1 MCGIVGILHKNSRE
15 VSPSDIRLM
24 ASTLEHRGPDEYG
37 EHCRGAIGLG
47 HRRLSVIDLHT
58 GSQPYHNEEK
68 SVWAVFNGEIY
79 NFQDIRKQLASQG
92 HVFHTAGD
100 GEVIVHQYEENA
112 DTFLDGLNGMFAIA
126 LWDEKAQ
133 RLVLARDRCGEKPVY
148 YYDSPTALVFASE
161 LKAILALPW
170 IDRKVDEQGL
180 HHFLSLNYVPGEF
193 TLARGIRKLLPGH
206 MLIHEGG
213 HTSLRSYW
221 DLKIVPNRKLTEPEA
236 LEELDGLLRSAVKS
250 RLVSHVPLGFFL
262 SGGLDSSLVVGLA
275 SSMASAPIHTF
286 SIGFN
291 QPSYSELEYA
301 REVSRRFNTIH
312 HEAVLETN
320 PRDVLHRVIWLSDEP
335 SGDSSSIPMYL
346 ISRAAR
352 EHITVA
358 LSGDGADELF
368 AGYLTYQ
375 ADRMASLLR
384 RIPTIIR
391 NGLLKPLVDLLPVSP
406 KKVSFEYR
414 LKRFLGGL
422 DMDPLR
428 SHYWWNGA
436 FSEEEKAG
444 LYSDDLTNRLRSV
457 DTRDIFAEYF
467 NRYPDLDQVTRFLY
481 TDFKTYLPDDI
492 LVKVDRMSMGNSLE
506 VRCPF
511 LDHRLIEFVSD
522 LPIDFKLK
530 HLTGKVI
537 LKRYA
542 ESILPRRIL
551 HRPKSGFSVPLNSWL
566 RHELRELVEDSLCER
581 RIRAT
586 GFFSWPI
593 VRRLLSEH
601 MEGRQNHA
609 DRIWAIL
616 VFILWHEMFIEKAPA
631 C

>member
-1 MCGIVGILHKNSRE
+1 
-15 VSPSDIRLM
+15 
-24 ASTLEHRGPDEYG
+24 
-37 EHCRGAIGLG
+37 
-47 HRRLSVIDLHT
+47 
-58 GSQPYHNEEK
+58 
-68 SVWAVFNGEIY
+68 VWVVFNGEIY
-79 NFQDIRKQLASQG
+79 NFQELRSQLASQG

-100 GEVIVHQYEENA
+100 GEVIVHQYEEHA
-112 DTFLDGLNGMFAIA
+112 SAFLDGLDGMFAIA

-133 RLVLARDRCGEKPVY
+133 RLILARDRCGKKPVY
-148 YYDSPTALVFASE
+148 YHDSPTALVFASE

-170 IDRKVDEQGL
+170 IDRQVDAQGL

-193 TLARGIRKLLPGH
+193 TLAKGIRKLLPGH
-206 MLIHEGG
+206 VLIHEGG
-213 HTSLRSYW
+213 RTSTRTYW
-221 DLKIVPNRKLTEPEA
+221 DLKIVPNTKLTEPEA
-236 LEELDGLLRSAVKS
+236 LEELDGRLRSAVRS
-250 RLVSHVPLGFFL
+250 RLVSDVPLGFFL
-262 SGGLDSSLVVGLA
+262 SGGLDSSLVVALA
-275 SSMASAPIHTF
+275 SSMTSAPIHTF

-301 REVSRRFNTIH
+301 REVSRRFNTVH
-312 HEAVLETN
+312 HEAVLATN

-375 ADRMASLLR
+375 ADRMAPMFR
-384 RIPTIIR
+384 RIPAIIR
-391 NGLLKPLVDLLPVSP
+391 NGLLKTLVDRLPVSP
-406 KKVSFEYR
+406 RKVSFEYR
-414 LKRFLGGL
+414 LKRFLDGL

-436 FSEEEKAG
+436 FSEEEKSG
-444 LYSDDLTNRLRSV
+444 LYSDDLKAALQSI
-457 DTRDIFAEYF
+457 DTRDVFAEYF
-467 NRYPDLDQVTRFLY
+467 NRHPELDPLTRFLY

-506 VRCPF
+506 MRCPF

-522 LPIDFKLK
+522 LPIDLKLK
-530 HLTGKVI
+530 YFTGKAI

-542 ESILPRRIL
+542 ESLLPSRIL
-551 HRPKSGFSVPLNSWL
+551 RRSKAGFSVPLNSWL
-566 RHELRELVEDSLCER
+566 RHELRELVEDTLCER

-586 GFFSWPI
+586 GFFSWPA
-593 VRRLLSEH
+593 VRRLLTEH

-609 DRIWAIL
+609 YRIWAIL
-616 VFILWHEMFIEKAPA
+616 VFLLWHEMFIEKAPT